1 MKLWHNPEEVQL
13 ILVGLVF
20 VAAMPI
26 AGSSTAWTQN
36 ANGNLALSLGLVLL
50 TMFLSPLLSPLVL
63 HAVGFMATGDY
74 SEDLHELASNG
85 VGTFLGT
92 WVILPSLL
100 GILTNR
106 FIGERRI
113 EMMKP
118 YVKLINYCVLVLLNY
133 PNASLTLPAVVAEP
147 DIGFLALILVITIA
161 LCLVAFVSGYLLG
174 RVLGSERDE
183 SRYCLASE

>member
-161 LCLVAFVSGYLLG
+161 LCLVAFLG
-174 RVLGSERDE
+174 IPVGRILGSERDE